1 MARGRDTGW
10 IKGIALLSNTVSKC
24 GRINGRWFIILSGLD
39 CSDST
44 YQYSPVTYKLF
55 VIWYYIDGIKY
66 PKGAM
71 GIT

>member
-10 IKGIALLSNTVSKC
+10 IKGISIFFINTESEC

-55 VIWYYIDGIKY
+55 VI
-66 PKGAM
+66 
-71 GIT
+71 